1 VRKPIGERSTP
12 RGSSRLNS
20 PVERELP
27 TGTVTFV
34 FTDVEGSTRLLQ
46 RLGADAYANALAEHR
61 RALREA
67 FARHDGVEVDTQGDS
82 FFIAFSTAPA
92 ALAAA
97 AEVRQVLA
105 PGPIRVRIGIHTG
118 TPYITDEGYVGPDV
132 HRAARIA
139 AAGHGGQILVSSSA
153 ASLVDGSSL
162 RDLGEHRLKDLAASE
177 RIYQLGDEAFP
188 PLKSLHQTNLP
199 IPATPFLGRRR
210 ELDEVTTL
218 LRSGA
223 ARLLTLTGPA
233 GAGKTR
239 LALQAAAEASDQYP
253 DGVFWAPLAALR
265 DPKLVFEVAAQ
276 ALGVRDG
283 LADRIAERRL
293 LFILDNFEHLIDG
306 ASELADLLATCPNL
320 QLLVT
325 SRELLRLPGE
335 QAYPVPSLEPQDATA
350 LFTARARAA
359 DPEFDPDPIIEELC
373 SQLDNLPLAL
383 ELAATRVGVLSPE
396 QLLDR
401 LSKRLDLLKA
411 GRGVDPRQQ
420 TLRATVEWS
429 YDLLKENERLLF
441 ERLSIFRGGS
451 TLEAAEEICEADIDT
466 LQSLIDKSLVRRQG
480 ERFLMLETIR
490 EYAAEWLERHGQ
502 SALLADRHA
511 DYFIGLTEAATRG
524 APDEDVDLARGLYQ
538 ELDNFR
544 GALDWLIASADVEQ
558 QLQLAT
564 GAFWCLWT
572 RASLRE
578 LHGWLASALER
589 AANADAYLRGE
600 ALGAAALAAANLGE
614 AEVARAYARE
624 SLALARERDDKRQI
638 EWALRVLSFDEP
650 DLDERRRLLQEC
662 ERLLR
667 ELGNDAGLAWVTY
680 LRGMTFV
687 DEGRFNQARETLEQ
701 AAALFRE
708 IGRKWE
714 ETNVEIAAGYA
725 LVAADRHAE
734 AQPLLRRALADAV
747 DVASPGSIMD
757 ALVLLAAVRME
768 VDAAGA
774 TRLLAGVR
782 TIADESGRE
791 LDPRFEGQLLETT
804 ERSARQ
810 RLGQRFDAE
819 WKAGS
824 ALRLEEAV
832 ALALDDE

>member
-1 VRKPIGERSTP
+1 
-12 RGSSRLNS
+12 
-20 PVERELP
+20 VERALP
-27 TGTVTFV
+27 AGTVTFV
-34 FTDVEGSTRLLQ
+34 FTDVEGSTRLMQ
-46 RLGADAYANALAEHR
+46 RLGADAYAHALVQHR
-61 RALREA
+61 RVLREA

-97 AEVRQVLA
+97 AEAQQMLA
-105 PGPIRVRIGIHTG
+105 PGPIRVRMGIHTG
-118 TPYITDEGYVGPDV
+118 TPYLTDEGYAGPDV

-153 ASLVDGSSL
+153 ASLGERDSL
-162 RDLGEHRLKDLAASE
+162 RDLGEHRLKDLAAPE
-177 RIYQLGDEAFP
+177 RIYQLGEEAFP
-188 PLKSLHQTNLP
+188 PLRSLHQTNLP
-199 IPATPFLGRRR
+199 IPATPFLGRQR
-210 ELDEVTTL
+210 ELDEVTIL
-218 LRSGA
+218 LESGG

-253 DGVFWAPLAALR
+253 DGVFWASLAALR
-265 DPKLVFEVAAQ
+265 DPKLVLEVAAQ
-276 ALGVRDG
+276 AIGARGG
-283 LADRIAERRL
+283 LADRIADRKV
-293 LFILDNFEHLIDG
+293 LFILDNFEHLID
-306 ASELADLLATCPNL
+306 AAPELAELLAACPNL

-335 QAYPVPSLEPQDATA
+335 QAYPVPPLDSQDATA
-350 LFTARARAA
+350 LFIARARAA
-359 DPEFDPDPIIEELC
+359 DPEFGAGPIVEKLC

-420 TLRATVEWS
+420 TLRATIEWS
-429 YDLLKENERLLF
+429 YDLLVEHERLLF
-441 ERLSIFRGGS
+441 ERLSIFRGGC
-451 TLEAAEEICEADIDT
+451 TLEAAEEICQADIDT
-466 LQSLIDKSLVRRQG
+466 LQSLIDKSLLRRQG
-480 ERFLMLETIR
+480 ERFWMLETIR
-490 EYAAEWLERHGQ
+490 DYAAEWLEQHGQ
-502 SALLADRHA
+502 RALLADRHA
-511 DYFIGLTEAATRG
+511 DYFIRLTDAATRG
-524 APDEDVDLARGLYQ
+524 APDENVNQARGLYP

-544 GALDWLIASADVEQ
+544 GALDWLIASGDVERE
-558 QLQLAT
+558 LRLAT
-564 GAFWCLWT
+564 LAFWCLWT
-572 RASLRE
+572 RSSLRE
-578 LHGWLASALER
+578 LGGWLASALER
-589 AANADAYLRGE
+589 AADADAYLRGE
-600 ALGAAALAAANLGE
+600 ALGAVALAAANLGE
-614 AEVARAYARE
+614 TENARAYARE

-650 DLDERRRLLQEC
+650 DLDERRRLLREC

-680 LRGMTFV
+680 LRGMTYV
-687 DEGRFNQARETLEQ
+687 DEGSFDRARETLEQ

-708 IGRKWE
+708 VGRQWE
-714 ETNVEIAAGYA
+714 EMNAEIAAGYV

-734 AQPLLRRALADAV
+734 ARPLLKRVLAEAV
-747 DVASPGSIMD
+747 DIASPGSIMQ

-768 VDAAGA
+768 ADAASA

-782 TIADESGRE
+782 TIAEESGRE
-791 LDPRFEGQLLETT
+791 LDPLVEGELLETT

-819 WKAGS
+819 WEAGS
-824 ALRLEEAV
+824 GLRLEETV